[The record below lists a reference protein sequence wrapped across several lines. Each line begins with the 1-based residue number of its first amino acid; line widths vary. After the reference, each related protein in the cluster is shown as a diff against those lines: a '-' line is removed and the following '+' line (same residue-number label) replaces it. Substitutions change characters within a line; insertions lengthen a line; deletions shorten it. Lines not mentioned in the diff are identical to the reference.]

1 MGNSLGYLRKIP
13 LQHYFAGGTSPAS
26 ETALIVSQAAASV
39 KSAAGAVRSVAQS
52 LLKAVSPELGVVG
65 RTDHLSGAD
74 EGAKSG
80 KLSPQRNLQEIKVTV
95 ASYLQWKYFIM
106 AWFYL

>member
-1 MGNSLGYLRKIP
+1 M
-13 LQHYFAGGTSPAS
+13 
-26 ETALIVSQAAASV
+26 

-65 RTDHLSGAD
+65 RTDHLAGAD

-95 ASYLQWKYFIM
+95 AADLQWKYFYYGTVLSVQKSASDM
-106 AWFYL
+106 

>member
-1 MGNSLGYLRKIP
+1 
-13 LQHYFAGGTSPAS
+13 
-26 ETALIVSQAAASV
+26 LIVSQAAASV

-52 LLKAVSPELGVVG
+52 LLKAVSPELVPVVG
-65 RTDHLSGAD
+65 RIDHLSAGD

-95 ASYLQWKYFIM
+95 AAFPYS
-106 AWFYL
+106 

>member
-1 MGNSLGYLRKIP
+1 M
-13 LQHYFAGGTSPAS
+13 
-26 ETALIVSQAAASV
+26 SQAAASV

-65 RTDHLSGAD
+65 RIDHLSGAD

-80 KLSPQRNLQEIKVTV
+80 KLSPQRNLQEIKVTF
-95 ASYLQWKYFIM
+95 AAFLQWKYCTLFWRGFIY
-106 AWFYL
+106 AEISE